1 MLRNIIDVIFSIS
14 VAGIWLFKIWATFLT
29 LYLSLEDKIL
39 GLVLASIFIS
49 NMENGAWGGR
59 LMSKYIASFR
69 GGGKYPL
76 VWEFGYGQRMHSSV
90 FIWAPTYTKRCPL
103 KKWEN

>member
-1 MLRNIIDVIFSIS
+1 
-14 VAGIWLFKIWATFLT
+14 
-29 LYLSLEDKIL
+29 
-39 GLVLASIFIS
+39 
-49 NMENGAWGGR
+49 
-59 LMSKYIASFR
+59 MSKYIASFR

-103 KKWEN
+103 KKIRKLSFK